1 MNFSLNLRT
10 YTTLIICL
18 FMFTALSG
26 QKELK
31 KADKQF
37 QLKAYELAIENY
49 KLQLEKDADCI
60 QCTYQIAESYR
71 LLNQNLDAAIWF
83 RKLEGKKDL
92 PQPYYKQYGK
102 VMKKMGQYNKAEE
115 LFASYA
121 EVDPITS
128 NYLILSCGYAKDLLR
143 LEPKYDI
150 SLYPV
155 SSSAADYGPA
165 VFKDKIMFSSFR
177 NDFIRANNKV
187 NESVVNSQGAQLFV
201 APLGNEARKNQVT
214 HLRNDLEEDYQI
226 VSICYSNNYSQCA
239 ITKSQVQHASLAYNE
254 DDSEMGIYM
263 ASVDESGD
271 FYNIVPFPHNEVG
284 YATAFATL
292 NAAGNI
298 MYFSSNRPGG
308 MGGYDIYASFYKN
321 GMWTYPDNLG
331 ATINTPG
338 NEITPSFDG
347 ENLFLA
353 SDYHFGLGGF
363 DMFTSKVVDGEWIN
377 PENLGNG
384 VNSPEDD
391 LFGIQHPDTKDYYIS
406 SNRLGGKGNHDIYIM
421 TDISAPNDRLSA
433 VEEEIAPSAVSLP
446 TIKDNGPAL
455 NNTATVSETTTTKT
469 VQAENIV
476 DKKIDAEVDLSMYS
490 DDNPPPAVV
499 LSDVKP
505 AIENTINEKTAAKE
519 MQVAKVIVDEVPV
532 ANAAKFGSAN
542 VSMSMAKKVS
552 FGEILTTGKPMYF
565 IQLAAFFKSEA
576 NVVDFSNL
584 SEYGN
589 LYKIRESNATKV
601 KLGYYYDEYEAKRIL
616 SLVRNMGYKDAFIS
630 LTAIDTKNME
640 LVVTSGDNFTYEKG
654 TTTSAVNQYKVRLA
668 SYSDASWFELGTVDD
683 LGTIEQWTK
692 GDWTIF
698 VLSGYSNWENAE
710 TARIKAANRGY
721 VDATVVMDNNG
732 VLEAIKSN

>member
-1 MNFSLNLRT
+1 MNLGFNLRT
-10 YTTLIICL
+10 HTTLLACL
-18 FMFTALSG
+18 LIFSSLSG
-26 QKELK
+26 QKDMR

-37 QLKAYELAIENY
+37 ELKSYELSIENY
-49 KLQLEKDADCI
+49 KIQLEKDADCV
-60 QCTYQIAESYR
+60 QCIYQIAESYR
-71 LLNQNLDAAIWF
+71 LLNQNLDAAIWY
-83 RKLEGKKDL
+83 RKLEGKSEL
-92 PQPYYKQYGK
+92 PATYYKNYGK

-121 EVDPITS
+121 SIDPITS
-128 NYLILSCGYAKDLLR
+128 NYLILSCGYAKDLMQE
-143 LEPKYDI
+143 EPKYEI

-165 VFKDKIMFSSFR
+165 VFNDKIMFSSFR

-187 NESVVNSQGAQLFV
+187 NESVINTQGAQLFV
-201 APLGNEARKNQVT
+201 APLGNEARKNQVS

-226 VSICYSNNYSQCA
+226 VSICYSNSYSQCA
-239 ITKSQVQHASLAYNE
+239 ITKSQVQHSSLAYNE
-254 DDSEMGIYM
+254 EDSEMGIYM
-263 ASVDESGD
+263 ASVDASGN
-271 FYNIVPFPHNEVG
+271 FYNIIPFPHNEVG
-284 YATAFATL
+284 YSTAFATL

-308 MGGYDIYASFYKN
+308 MGGYDIYASFFKN

-347 ENLFLA
+347 DNLFFA
-353 SDYHFGLGGF
+353 SDYHFGLGGY
-363 DMFTSKVVDGEWIN
+363 DMFKSHVEDGEWIN

-391 LFGIQHPDTKDYYIS
+391 LFGIQHPSTKDYYIS
-406 SNRLGGKGNHDIYIM
+406 SNRLGGKGNHDIYIV
-421 TDISAPNDRLSA
+421 TDTSTPDENLISA
-433 VEEEIAPSAVSLP
+433 VEEEVIPSAVSLP

-455 NNTATVSETTTTKT
+455 NNAATVAEKATTKSIDVNQTATE
-469 VQAENIV
+469 E
-476 DKKIDAEVDLSMYS
+476 DLSMYT

-499 LSDVKP
+499 LSEVKP
-505 AIENTINEKTAAKE
+505 TNTEISETTVAKPTSSNTTVKTASS
-519 MQVAKVIVDEVPV
+519 
-532 ANAAKFGSAN
+532 AAKFGSAGI
-542 VSMSMAKKVS
+542 SMAMAKKVS
-552 FGEILTTGKPMYF
+552 VGEKITTGKPMYF

-584 SEYGN
+584 SEFGN
-589 LYKIRESNATKV
+589 LYKIKEANATKV

-616 SLVRNMGYKDAFIS
+616 SLVRSKGYKDAFIS
-630 LTAIDTKNME
+630 LTAIDTRNME
-640 LVVTSGDNFTYEKG
+640 LVVTSGDNFTYERG
-654 TTTSAVNQYKVRLA
+654 TTTTSPVTSYKVRLA

>member
-1 MNFSLNLRT
+1 MNLGFNLRT
-10 YTTLIICL
+10 HTTLFACL
-18 FMFTALSG
+18 FMFTSLSG
-26 QKELK
+26 QKDMR

-37 QLKAYELAIENY
+37 ELKSYELSIENY
-49 KLQLEKDADCI
+49 KIQLEKDADCI
-60 QCTYQIAESYR
+60 HCTYQIAESYR
-71 LLNQNLDAAIWF
+71 LLNQNLDAAIWY
-83 RKLEGKKDL
+83 RKLEGVAEL
-92 PQPYYKQYGK
+92 PQSYYMNYGK

-121 EVDPITS
+121 SVDPITS

-143 LEPKYDI
+143 EEPKYDI

-165 VFKDKIMFSSFR
+165 VFNDKIMFSSFR

-187 NESVVNSQGAQLFV
+187 NESVINTQGAQLFV
-201 APLGNEARKNQVT
+201 APLGNEARKNQVS

-226 VSICYSNNYSQCA
+226 VSICYSNSYSQCA

-254 DDSEMGIYM
+254 EDSEMGIYM
-263 ASVDESGD
+263 ASVDASGN
-271 FYNIVPFPHNEVG
+271 FYNIIPFPHNEVG
-284 YATAFATL
+284 YSTAFATL

-308 MGGYDIYASFYKN
+308 MGGYDIYASFFKN

-347 ENLFLA
+347 DNLFFA
-353 SDYHFGLGGF
+353 SDYHFGLGGY
-363 DMFTSKVVDGEWIN
+363 DMFKSKVEDGEWIN

-391 LFGIQHPDTKDYYIS
+391 LFGIQHPSTKDYYIS
-406 SNRLGGKGNHDIYIM
+406 SNRLGGKGNHDIYIV
-421 TDISAPNDRLSA
+421 TDISTPDDNLISA
-433 VEEEIAPSAVSLP
+433 IDEEVAPSAVSLP

-455 NNTATVSETTTTKT
+455 NNAATVAEKAVTTTIDTKT
-469 VQAENIV
+469 AVAE
-476 DKKIDAEVDLSMYS
+476 EDLSKYS

-499 LSDVKP
+499 LSEVQPRNTKIKETTIAKPTSTNTTVKTT
-505 AIENTINEKTAAKE
+505 ANT
-519 MQVAKVIVDEVPV
+519 
-532 ANAAKFGSAN
+532 AKFGSAG
-542 VSMSMAKKVS
+542 VSMAMAKKVS
-552 FGEILTTGKPMYF
+552 VGEKITTGKPMYF

-589 LYKIRESNATKV
+589 LYKIKESNATKV

-616 SLVRNMGYKDAFIS
+616 SLVRNKGYKDAFIS
-630 LTAIDTKNME
+630 LTAIDTRNME
-640 LVVTSGDNFTYEKG
+640 LVVTSGDNFTYERG
-654 TTTSAVNQYKVRLA
+654 TTTTPVTSYKVRLA